1 MNHSPVISPKPAP
14 KMEYQV
20 TMDFPEAMQAVIDG
34 KTVTKI
40 EWALAEDG
48 FVVYLDGMLKIRN
61 PEGKVSDL
69 IISEGDMTGTDWVVV
84 EKE

>member
-34 KTVTKI
+34 KLVTKL
-40 EWALAEDG
+40 EWEDPET
-48 FVVYLDGMLKIRN
+48 VVWLDGTLKISL
-61 PEGKVSDL
+61 PDSKPLDL